1 MGKMSKSLISI
12 AAALALVIVAPS
24 MVSAKKPAKVS
35 GIIETLNEASKEL
48 VVKDSAAQQH
58 IVAWNEK
65 TKLTG
70 TPKVGEYVTV
80 AYKKDGDGK
89 AWAKEITVGPV
100 AEPAE
105 PAKK

>member
-1 MGKMSKSLISI
+1 MGKMSKSLIAVAA
-12 AAALALVIVAPS
+12 AAALVILAPS
-24 MVSAKKPAKVS
+24 TVAAKAIKVS
-35 GIIETLNEASKEL
+35 GIIETMNETSKEF
-48 VVKDSAAQQH
+48 VVKDAAGKQH
-58 IVAWNEK
+58 IIDWNDK

-80 AYKKDGDGK
+80 SYKKDSDGK
-89 AWAKEITVGPV
+89 AWAKEVTVGPV